1 MINYKFKT
9 GGFMHLL
16 TYIGECRLWF
26 AVTSIFSVIISL
38 ITLGWCYI
46 IKKLLDS
53 AETYNYNSLL
63 FFISLAA
70 LFFVL
75 EAFVEMVLKYS
86 TVKFQETIFYNIRN
100 EFVSHILNLPIKYM
114 ESQKNGDIQ
123 SRYINDLNN
132 LKAFFSSTV
141 FDIIKQPLMFI
152 FSLCYMLY
160 LSWKLTLFCLVIS
173 PIFIFISVKI
183 TKPIYGYTKE
193 RNEALSF
200 ENSLVTNNLGGIAAL
215 KAFLLENIMHDKYTT
230 AADKTLSKELKLT
243 KINSLIQPLSFGMR
257 VIPTLLS
264 LGFGNYL
271 LLNNAITIGSILAI
285 VQLQNYVL
293 GPVMVIPGIL
303 SSINSSKASLTRIEE
318 ILNEPEERTEGHI
331 LAKPHLTEAV
341 LINNLTF
348 AYETGANVLNNLSIQ
363 INNNELIALVGKS
376 GCGKST
382 LLKLISGIYIPQ
394 KGAVKIFGHSL
405 EDWNIKNIRNLIS
418 IVSQDAYIYPDSI
431 YKNIL
436 YGNMNSS
443 EEDVINSAKAAN
455 IHDFIISLP
464 NGYNTIVDEHA
475 LMLSGGQKQRICIA
489 RAILKDSP
497 IILFDEPTSALDAE
511 NEFLINEAIKN
522 LVNKHTVIIVAHRL
536 STIKNVSKILV
547 MDSGV
552 IKAAGTHEELVNHC
566 EIYKSLFYKQ
576 YCV

>member
-26 AVTSIFSVIISL
+26 AVSSIFSVIISL

-53 AETYNYNSLL
+53 AQTYNYKSLL

-215 KAFLLENIMHDKYTT
+215 KAFLLENLMHAKYTT

-348 AYETGANVLNNLSIQ
+348 AYENGANVLNNLSIQ

-394 KGAVKIFGHSL
+394 KGTVKILGHSL

-547 MDSGV
+547 MDSGE
-552 IKAAGTHEELVNHC
+552 IQAAGTHEELINHC

>member
-26 AVTSIFSVIISL
+26 AVSSIFSIIISL

-53 AETYNYNSLL
+53 AQTYNYKSLL

-86 TVKFQETIFYNIRN
+86 TVKFQETIIYNIRN

-200 ENSLVTNNLGGIAAL
+200 ENSLVANNLGGIAAL
-215 KAFLLENIMHDKYTT
+215 KAFLLENLMHAKYTA

-341 LINNLTF
+341 LIKNLTF
-348 AYETGANVLNNLSIQ
+348 AYENGANVLNNLSIQ

-394 KGAVKIFGHSL
+394 KGTVKIFGHSL

-522 LVNKHTVIIVAHRL
+522 LANKHTVIIVAHRL

-547 MDSGV
+547 MDSGE
-552 IKAAGTHEELVNHC
+552 IQAAGTHEELINHC